1 MWILLRF
8 VSMRLAMKNDC
19 LKEKCVFYRPFAGIT
34 TACQGLWNVEN
45 VSGSQGYGAA
55 KCRHGE
61 GRWGLLRDADRG
73 QANPPVLTRG

>member
-34 TACQGLWNVEN
+34 TACQGLRNVKN
-45 VSGSQGYGAA
+45 VSGTRAMEPQSADTGKVAGA
-55 KCRHGE
+55 C
-61 GRWGLLRDADRG
+61 
-73 QANPPVLTRG
+73 